1 MSASA
6 KVGSMSETLTQL
18 VTTRSGGRL
27 DSMQHALQMGDQ
39 DNVVLQQT
47 FTGLCNVV
55 RTLDQ
60 KMDNLSHNGTDQLI
74 KGSSN
79 SAPRDDFEAR
89 LSTLTEY
96 LDWVRQLTVGWG
108 FNTVVVDFKSLAD
121 VSVWVQ
127 VNLPS
132 DAPTIRLL
140 YWFGHSIGKNSRDR
154 SEKRIGPR

>member
-79 SAPRDDFEAR
+79 SAPRDDFKVC
-89 LSTLTEY
+89 LSTITAELDGVQQLTE
-96 LDWVRQLTVGWG
+96 RGG
-108 FNTVVVDFKSLAD
+108 FNKVVGYLKSLND
-121 VSVWVQ
+121 VTVWVQ
-127 VNLPS
+127 ENLP
-132 DAPTIRLL
+132 
-140 YWFGHSIGKNSRDR
+140 
-154 SEKRIGPR
+154 